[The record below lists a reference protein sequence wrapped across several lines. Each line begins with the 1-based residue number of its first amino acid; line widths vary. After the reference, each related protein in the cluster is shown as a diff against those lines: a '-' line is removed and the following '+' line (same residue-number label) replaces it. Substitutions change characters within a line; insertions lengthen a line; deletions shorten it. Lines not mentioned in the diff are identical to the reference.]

1 MNPLIMITGRLAIT
15 TRTACTIPDL
25 TRTAI
30 LEVRKSD
37 LDLSGRYVKKS
48 GIADSVNSWRRV
60 E

>member
-1 MNPLIMITGRLAIT
+1 MNPLTMAAGRLAIT

-30 LEVRKSD
+30 LEARESH

-48 GIADSVNSWRRV
+48 GIADSVNS
-60 E
+60 